1 MVTRTGSRSR
11 SSRSKDLPPI
21 AEMGNLMKE
30 LRKSSEDFGRSIT
43 GAFAKGVADGKKFED
58 VLKNIGK
65 VMVENLLKTALKP
78 VELSLSSFAE
88 DAFSKIFSTLQPFPD
103 RSQSSPPGFA
113 QGAAFSGGR
122 VRPFAAGG
130 VIAAPTYFPMAG
142 GSLGLMGERGAEA
155 IMPLSRGA
163 DGKLGVRSE
172 GGGQRAA
179 PIIVQVST
187 PDADSFRRSES
198 QVSAAIA
205 RAAARGR
212 RAL

>member
-1 MVTRTGSRSR
+1 
-11 SSRSKDLPPI
+11 
-21 AEMGNLMKE
+21 MGNLMKE
-30 LRKSSEDFGRSIT
+30 LRKSSDDFGRSIT
-43 GAFAKGVADGKKFED
+43 GAFAKGVADGRKFED

-65 VMVENLLKTALKP
+65 AMVENLLKAALKP
-78 VELSLSSFAE
+78 VELSLSSSLNEAL
-88 DAFSKIFSTLQPFPD
+88 KPIFSTLQPFPVIQQ
-103 RSQSSPPGFA
+103 SQPEFA
-113 QGAAFSGGR
+113 HGAAFSGGR

-130 VIAAPTYFPMAG
+130 VIAAPTFFPMAG
-142 GSLGLMGERGAEA
+142 GSLGLMGERGSEA

-163 DGKLGVRSE
+163 DGKLGVRAE

-179 PIIVQVST
+179 PIIVQVTT

-198 QVSAAIA
+198 QISAAIA

>member
-1 MVTRTGSRSR
+1 
-11 SSRSKDLPPI
+11 
-21 AEMGNLMKE
+21 MGNLMKE

-65 VMVENLLKTALKP
+65 VMVENLLKSALKP
-78 VELSLSSFAE
+78 IELALSQFA
-88 DAFSKIFSTLQPFPD
+88 DTGLRTLFSSIQPFPD
-103 RSQSSPPGFA
+103 RSAQPPGFA
-113 QGAAFSGGR
+113 HGAAFSGGR

-142 GSLGLMGERGAEA
+142 GSLGLMGERGSEA

-163 DGKLGVRSE
+163 DGKLGVRAES
-172 GGGQRAA
+172 GGQRAA
-179 PIIVQVST
+179 PIIVQVTT

-198 QVSAAIA
+198 QISAAIA

>member
-1 MVTRTGSRSR
+1 MATRIRSKT
-11 SSRSKDLPPI
+11 SRSKDLPPI

-43 GAFAKGVADGKKFED
+43 GAFAKGVADGKRFED

-65 VMVENLLKTALKP
+65 AMVENLLKAALKP
-78 VELSLSSFAE
+78 VELSLSSLAD
-88 DAFSKIFSTLQPFPD
+88 DAFSKLFSTLQPFPD
-103 RSQSSPPGFA
+103 RSQTSAPAFA

-172 GGGQRAA
+172 GGQRAS

-198 QVSAAIA
+198 QVAAAIA

-212 RAL
+212 RAI

>member
-1 MVTRTGSRSR
+1 
-11 SSRSKDLPPI
+11 
-21 AEMGNLMKE
+21 MGNLMKE

-43 GAFAKGVADGKKFED
+43 GAFAKGVVDGKRFED
-58 VLKNIGK
+58 VLKNIGRS
-65 VMVENLLKTALKP
+65 MAENLLKTALKP
-78 VELSLSSFAE
+78 LELTFSSQFESLFGNAFKGLNILPNAAE
-88 DAFSKIFSTLQPFPD
+88 
-103 RSQSSPPGFA
+103 SPPTFA
-113 QGAAFSGGR
+113 HGAAFSGGR

-142 GSLGLMGERGAEA
+142 GSLGLMGERGSEA

-163 DGKLGVRSE
+163 DGRLGVRAE
-172 GGGQRAA
+172 GAGARAA
-179 PIIVQVST
+179 PIIVQVTT

-198 QVSAAIA
+198 QISAAIA